1 MPQALCGRPG
11 QVLGDSCWIAL
22 AKAQHRE
29 RSTYILIMMPLS
41 NTEPGPNTVRD
52 KPIYNTL

>member
-29 RSTYILIMMPLS
+29 RYTYILIMMPLS
-41 NTEPGPNTVRD
+41 NTEPGLYTVRY
-52 KPIYNTL
+52 KHIL

>member
-22 AKAQHRE
+22 AKAQYRE

-52 KPIYNTL
+52 QPIL